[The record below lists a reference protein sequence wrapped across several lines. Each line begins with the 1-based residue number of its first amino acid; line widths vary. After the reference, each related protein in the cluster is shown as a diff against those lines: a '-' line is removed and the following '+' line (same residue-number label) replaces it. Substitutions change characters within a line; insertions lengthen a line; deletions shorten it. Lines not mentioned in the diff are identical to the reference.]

1 MPTQV
6 HRVTHISKTISSI
19 IALPVDMINTA
30 TPVIKPKSL
39 AIRDETMKRMGVFP
53 LPLDKINNK
62 RRVRFHL
69 DFTTVELKSKLQTV
83 IERPEFCNEDLTGS
97 QIS

>member
-6 HRVTHISKTISSI
+6 HRMTNTSKTISNI
-19 IALPVDMINTA
+19 IAFPVDMINA
-30 TPVIKPKSL
+30 AIPVIIKPQSL
-39 AIRDETMKRMGVFP
+39 AIRNKAMKRVGVFP

-69 DFTTVELKSKLQTV
+69 DFIAIELESKLQTI
-83 IERPEFCNEDLTGS
+83 IERPKLYNEDLIGS
-97 QIS
+97 